1 VTGMEQLHI
10 DRRESDRRAKLN
22 EPVTLKVFAGVLVTV
37 IASAFLW
44 LSAVAGSSVVTSQRF
59 TTDSARRDFRDS
71 MRARD
76 MQEVRDNI
84 RCVRAMV
91 AKSPNVGEVCR

>member
-1 VTGMEQLHI
+1 MSSPLQIE
-10 DRRESDRRAKLN
+10 RRDGEDRRAKLD
-22 EPVTLKVFAGVLVTV
+22 EPVSLKVFVGVLIAV
-37 IASAFLW
+37 ITAALLW
-44 LSAVAGSSVVTSQRF
+44 LSAFAGSAVVTSQRF
-59 TTDSARRDFRDS
+59 ATDSARRDFRDS

-91 AKSPNVGEVCR
+91 AKSPNVGEVCK